1 MKKFDALIGDMKGR
15 LLRLDNTDKNKD
27 DIKALKVEIK
37 AMELLHEHLSDAG
50 RLALSVTEEVGAP
63 PPNIDQIMAVASAMG
78 AYLPVAYR
86 MLVDDGVIVP
96 PPVVT
101 NAGAKTGAPVGE
113 N

>member
-1 MKKFDALIGDMKGR
+1 MKKFEALIGDMKGR
-15 LLRLDNTDKNKD
+15 LLRLDPNKTD
-27 DIKALKVEIK
+27 DIKPLKVEIR
-37 AMELLHEHLSDAG
+37 AMELLHEHLSDAA
-50 RLALSVTEEVGAP
+50 RLAADVAETAGGPAPNLDQVFLVT
-63 PPNIDQIMAVASAMG
+63 SAMG

-86 MLVDDGVIVP
+86 SLVDEGAIIP